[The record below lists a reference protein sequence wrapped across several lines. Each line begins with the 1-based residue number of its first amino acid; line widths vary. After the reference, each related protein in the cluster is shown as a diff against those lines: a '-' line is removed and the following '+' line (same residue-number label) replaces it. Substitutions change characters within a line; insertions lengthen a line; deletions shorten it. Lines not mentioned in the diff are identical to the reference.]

1 MNREQRRAQDRAL
14 PAAAN
19 LVAQVRRDPV
29 KAAAEIESLRNLRTG
44 AYALMQ
50 VLVSRAGGGPIDIP
64 RGEWKALPPGETLK
78 VQVDPSSDD
87 VKLWIEKA

>member
-1 MNREQRRAQDRAL
+1 
-14 PAAAN
+14 
-19 LVAQVRRDPV
+19 
-29 KAAAEIESLRNLRTG
+29 
-44 AYALMQ
+44 MQ